1 MTDRGWLVQGMVP
14 AACSM
19 LTACALLSKAP
30 PLQPRYFTPEDGPA
44 LFAGG
49 AEARAST
56 SGAMLL
62 RLGRVSAG
70 PHLRE
75 RIVYRD
81 SDHEVGYYEDR
92 RWTERPEAYLRR
104 ALARMLFEER
114 GLQRAVSGVAPT
126 LEVELVAFEEIRAP
140 AHKARMQVII
150 TLDDDRVSSLE
161 ETITVE
167 QDVPSVAKD
176 QSAGAL
182 AATLSATMR
191 LGVAQIAE
199 RVAAKLATL
208 PPGLPAA
215 PCVSSP

>member
-1 MTDRGWLVQGMVP
+1 
-14 AACSM
+14 M
-19 LTACALLSKAP
+19 LAACALLSKTA
-30 PLQPRYFTPEDGPA
+30 PLQPRYFSPEDGPA
-44 LFAGG
+44 LSAGR
-49 AEARAST
+49 AELRVPA
-56 SGAMLL
+56 SGAMQL

-81 SDHEVGYYEDR
+81 ADYEIGYYEDR

-104 ALARMLFEER
+104 ALARALFEER
-114 GLQRAVSGVAPT
+114 GLLRVVSGGAPT

-150 TLDDDRVSSLE
+150 TLDDDRVGTLE

-167 QDVPSVAKD
+167 QDVPSASKD
-176 QSAGAL
+176 QSAGVV
-182 AATLSATMR
+182 AAALSATLR

-199 RVAAKLATL
+199 RVTAKLAAL
-208 PPGLPAA
+208 PPAPLAV
-215 PCVSSP
+215 PCVSNP